1 MGILCY
7 ELLIGDPPFR
17 GKSAQEVYKAIVN
30 KPIASVEASLRRFSP
45 QACSLIVGLLERKV
59 DCRLGY
65 GERDV
70 ITVKAHPFFADIDW
84 ELLTQKEIPVGYT
97 PPAAAAGEEDS
108 ALAEHYTRKNQAVV
122 EVSEKPVGVFER
134 ARRKS
139 VEMVL
144 GVDAAPDAAAM
155 AAMLAG
161 AEEED
166 DFQGFAFSGEAGT
179 GGDAEQ
185 DQDRAMARSLFD
197 DHDADGNGSLDTSE
211 VQQFAAKIGL
221 KLTLDE
227 AEEAV
232 REMELAEKK
241 DGVVE
246 FDEFWHWFTRKRVGL
261 APGTV
266 GYRMIEARERAF
278 KKEMGAQSPMGR
290 MLSAKQGGGM
300 GR

>member
-1 MGILCY
+1 M
-7 ELLIGDPPFR
+7 
-17 GKSAQEVYKAIVN
+17 
-30 KPIASVEASLRRFSP
+30 
-45 QACSLIVGLLERKV
+45 
-59 DCRLGY
+59 GY